1 MTVKV
6 KNILQNRGGS
16 KLHAVSPNISVY
28 EAIKVMGE
36 HNIGSV
42 LIMDG
47 EVLAGILTERDYAR
61 KVVLHDKSSKD
72 TMVSEIMTPADRLIT
87 VTEDSTIE
95 ECMQKMSGRK
105 IRHLPV
111 LRDGVPVTV
120 ISIGDVVST
129 IIEEQQFTIKEMSNY
144 IRGVGV

>member
-6 KNILQNRGGS
+6 KNILQNRGGR

-42 LIMDG
+42 LVMDG
-47 EVLAGILTERDYAR
+47 EALAGILTERDYAR

>member
-42 LIMDG
+42 LVMDG
-47 EVLAGILTERDYAR
+47 EALAGILTERDYAR

>member
-28 EAIKVMGE
+28 DAIKVMGE

-42 LIMDG
+42 LVMDG
-47 EVLAGILTERDYAR
+47 ETLAGILTERDYAR
-61 KVVLHDKSSKD
+61 KVVLLDKTSKE
-72 TMVSEIMTPADRLIT
+72 TMVREIMTPAERLIT
-87 VTEDSTIE
+87 VTEESTIE

-111 LRDGVPVTV
+111 MNGDRAVTV

-129 IIEEQQFTIKEMSNY
+129 IIEEQQFTIKAMSNY

>member
-6 KNILQNRGGS
+6 KNIFQNRGGS
-16 KLHAVSPNISVY
+16 KLHAVSPNICVY

-42 LIMDG
+42 LFMDG
-47 EVLAGILTERDYAR
+47 GALAGILTERDYAR

-95 ECMQKMSGRK
+95 ECMQKMSVRK

>member
-42 LIMDG
+42 LVMDG
-47 EVLAGILTERDYAR
+47 ETLAGILTERDYAR

-129 IIEEQQFTIKEMSNY
+129 LIEEQQFTIKEMSNY

>member
-6 KNILQNRGGS
+6 KNILRNRGGS

-42 LIMDG
+42 LVMDG
-47 EVLAGILTERDYAR
+47 ETLAGILTERDYAR

-72 TMVSEIMTPADRLIT
+72 TMVSEIMTPAERLIA
-87 VTEDSTIE
+87 VTEESTIE

>member
-1 MTVKV
+1 
-6 KNILQNRGGS
+6 
-16 KLHAVSPNISVY
+16 
-28 EAIKVMGE
+28 MGE

-42 LIMDG
+42 LVMDG
-47 EVLAGILTERDYAR
+47 ETLAGILTEREYAR

>member
-42 LIMDG
+42 LVMDG
-47 EVLAGILTERDYAR
+47 ETLAGILTERDYAR

-72 TMVSEIMTPADRLIT
+72 TIVSEIMTPADRLIT

>member
-42 LIMDG
+42 LVMDG
-47 EVLAGILTERDYAR
+47 ETLAGILTERDYAR

>member
-42 LIMDG
+42 LVMDG
-47 EVLAGILTERDYAR
+47 EALAGILTERDYAR

-95 ECMQKMSGRK
+95 ECMQKMCGRK

>member
-42 LIMDG
+42 LVMDG
-47 EVLAGILTERDYAR
+47 ETLAGILTEREYAR

>member
-42 LIMDG
+42 LVMDG
-47 EVLAGILTERDYAR
+47 ETLAGILTERDYAR
-61 KVVLHDKSSKD
+61 KVVLHDKSSKE

>member
-6 KNILQNRGGS
+6 KNILRNRGGS

-42 LIMDG
+42 LVMDG
-47 EVLAGILTERDYAR
+47 ETLAGILTERDYAR

-72 TMVSEIMTPADRLIT
+72 TMVSEIMTPAERLIT
-87 VTEDSTIE
+87 VTEESTIE

-120 ISIGDVVST
+120 SSLGDVVST